1 MGAAGHLDR
10 VRLGNALQLAIPR
23 VPGSHSSVGL
33 LFSQALLPGV
43 DPGDLAEAA
52 VESAVLSAFTQAT
65 HRSGPRARTAA
76 APAVERLTLV
86 RFPRVE
92 RRRLDVAA
100 VVAEATNVARSLV
113 NAPPSELTPE
123 AFAAEARRQ
132 AVAAGLRFEV
142 LGERELRRRG
152 YGAILAV
159 ASGSAQPPRL
169 AVLRYRPAGAARRG
183 RRRLALVG
191 KGITFDTGGVS
202 IKPAA
207 DMHYMKGDMG
217 GAAAVL
223 GAMTAIGRLKPAVE
237 VVGILCLAENMVSGS
252 AMRPGDV
259 VRSGSGTTIEV
270 LDTDAEGR
278 LVLADGIHH
287 AVSLGAT
294 DIIDIATLT
303 GGQRIALGP
312 VAAAVQSDQ
321 PELLGELLAAAEAAG
336 ERVWQLPGFPEYET
350 MLESPIADLNNSAG
364 SNASAI
370 TAGLFLRRF
379 AGAGRGFIWTSP
391 PPAGTECQA

>member
-1 MGAAGHLDR
+1 MAM
-10 VRLGNALQLAIPR
+10 
-23 VPGSHSSVGL
+23 
-33 LFSQALLPGV
+33 
-43 DPGDLAEAA
+43 
-52 VESAVLSAFTQAT
+52 
-65 HRSGPRARTAA
+65 
-76 APAVERLTLV
+76 AP
-86 RFPRVE
+86 
-92 RRRLDVAA
+92 
-100 VVAEATNVARSLV
+100 S
-113 NAPPSELTPE
+113 
-123 AFAAEARRQ
+123 
-132 AVAAGLRFEV
+132 
-142 LGERELRRRG
+142 
-152 YGAILAV
+152 LAV

-379 AGAGRGFIWTSP
+379 AGGRPWLHMDIAATSWNRVPSVKEIPSGPTGFGVRTL
-391 PPAGTECQA
+391 ARLALGMGRKR